1 MTTNTRRKIILA
13 AGGLL
18 AFGAGF
24 SATAKRMFSPL
35 LDRDPPKNQYHGA
48 SLEPEFNID
57 PATGTLKVNP
67 AQQVSYTMCLGCT
80 TMCGVRV
87 RIDRASGK
95 VLRVAGNPYSPL
107 STDPHLPMKASIR
120 DSFVAISGFQ
130 DKGLAGRSTACG
142 RGNAVLE
149 QMDSPFR
156 VLRPMKRV
164 GPRNSG
170 QWEPIPFEQLI
181 RELTE
186 GGDLFGEG
194 PVEGLKALR
203 DLTTPIDPQRPELG
217 PKVNQVALITSVND
231 GRLAFGKRFMQ
242 QAYGTLNFVGHGSYC
257 GGAYRSGSGALF
269 GDMKKMPHGKPDF
282 ANTEFALF
290 IGTAPANAGNPFKR
304 QGALLAKA
312 RTEGKLNYV
321 VVDPV
326 LTNASNMAV
335 GERGNWV
342 PIKPGTDGALV
353 MGMMRWLFENGG
365 YDAKYLSHPNLA
377 VAKAAGEP
385 SWSNATHLVVVEPGH
400 PRQGRFLRGSDLGL
414 TLPEEERYKENDPF
428 VALDAEDN
436 TVFHDQAAGPAQLLV
451 GRTVEAGGQPL
462 QVKSSLQLLREQA
475 FVHSLDEYAAAC
487 GIPAPTI
494 AALAKEFA
502 SHGKRAAAIA
512 HGGMMAGNG
521 FYNAYGVVTL
531 NALIGNL
538 NWKGGLS
545 MNGGGFKDAGPGPR
559 YNLASFPGMIE
570 KPAGLPLGR
579 NAPYEKTAEFAAKK
593 ASGKA
598 YPAQAP
604 WFPNAPGLATE
615 WLTGAANGYPYGL
628 KALFLWSAN
637 PVYGIPGVRAQVE
650 KDLMDPKKIPLI
662 IAIDPLINESSA
674 FADYIVPDS
683 LLYESWGWASAWG
696 AVPTKASTARWPVVE
711 PKADK
716 LADGQA
722 IGMETFFIA
731 LARAMALPGFG
742 PGALADM
749 EGNTYPL
756 ERPEDWYLRGGANI
770 AWLGKEPVADASDED
785 ILLSGVE
792 RLRPLLERTL
802 KPEEVRKVAFILA
815 RGGRYQPA
823 KETYSE
829 DNPEWMTHRYD
840 KGLQIYNENLGATK
854 NSITGK
860 RFTGCATW
868 TEPVF
873 ADGTPMRTLYPEKEW
888 PLQLVSFKSA
898 LQNSY
903 SIAASRLRG
912 IHPENP
918 VLMHPAD
925 AARFGLESG
934 DAAVIRTPGGSV
946 RGRVIVHA
954 GVMPGVLAVEHGY
967 GHKELGA
974 RAHHIGEARQ
984 PEVPAIGAGINLN
997 DLGLTD
1003 PTRQGKSVWV
1013 DAVSGTAVRNGLP
1026 AAVARA

>member
-1 MTTNTRRKIILA
+1 MTMNTRRKILAVGGLA
-13 AGGLL
+13 A
-18 AFGAGF
+18 FGVGF

-35 LDRDPPKNQYHGA
+35 LDRNPPKNQYHGA
-48 SLEPEFNID
+48 SLEPEFTVD
-57 PATGTLKVNP
+57 PATGALKVNP
-67 AQQVSYTMCLGCT
+67 AQQVSYTMCYGCT
-80 TMCGVRV
+80 TLCGVRV

-95 VLRVAGNPYSPL
+95 VLRVTGNPYSPL

-120 DSFVAISGFQ
+120 ESFVAVSGFQ

-217 PKVNQVALITSVND
+217 PKVNQVALITSGNE

-290 IGTAPANAGNPFKR
+290 IGTAPAQAGNPFKR
-304 QGALLAKA
+304 QGTLLAKA

-365 YDAKYLSHPNLA
+365 YDAKYLSHPNPET
-377 VAKAAGEP
+377 AKADGEP
-385 SWSNATHLVVVEPGH
+385 SWSNATHLVIVEPGH

-414 TLPEEERYKENDPF
+414 ALSEEERYKENDPF
-428 VALDAEDN
+428 VVSAAEGP
-436 TVFHDQAAGPAQLLV
+436 VFHTTATGPAQLFV
-451 GRTVEAGGQPL
+451 DSTVEAGGQPL
-462 QVKSSLQLLREQA
+462 KVKSSLQLLHDQA
-475 FVHSLDEYAAAC
+475 LARPLAEYAAIC

-494 AALAKEFA
+494 AALAKEFS
-502 SHGKRAAAIA
+502 SHGKRAAAIT

-538 NWKGGLS
+538 NWKGGLV
-545 MNGGGFKDAGPGPR
+545 MNGGGFKDAGAGPR
-559 YNLASFPGMIE
+559 YDLENFPGMIK
-570 KPAGLPLGR
+570 KPGGVPLGR
-579 NAPYEKTAEFAAKK
+579 NAPYEKTTEFAAKK
-593 ASGKA
+593 AAGKA

-637 PVYGIPGVRAQVE
+637 PVYGIPGVRSQVE
-650 KDLMDPKKIPLI
+650 KDLADPKKIPLI

-683 LLYESWGWASAWG
+683 LLYESWGWAAPWNG
-696 AVPTKASTARWPVVE
+696 VPTKTSTARWPVVE
-711 PKADK
+711 PKAEK
-716 LADGQA
+716 LPDGQA
-722 IGMETFFIA
+722 IGVETFFIA

-742 PGALADM
+742 PDAIADM

-770 AWLGKEPVADASDED
+770 AWQGKAPVGDASDED

-840 KGLQIYNENLGATK
+840 KGLQIYNENVGGAK

-860 RFTGCATW
+860 RFVGCATW
-868 TEPVF
+868 TEPLF
-873 ADGTPMRTLYPEKEW
+873 ADGTPMRKLYPEADW
-888 PLQLVSFKSA
+888 PLQLVSFKSS
-898 LQNSY
+898 LQNSF

-912 IHPENP
+912 IHPNNP
-918 VLMHPAD
+918 VLMHPTD
-925 AARFGLESG
+925 AARFGLKSG
-934 DAAVIRTPGGSV
+934 DAAVIRTPGGSA
-946 RGRVIVHA
+946 RGHVIVHA
-954 GVMPGVLAVEHGY
+954 GVMPGVLAIEHGF

-974 RAHHIGEARQ
+974 RAHRIGKTRQ
-984 PEVPAIGAGINLN
+984 PDVPAIRAGINLN

-1026 AAVARA
+1026 ATVARA

>member
-1 MTTNTRRKIILA
+1 MTTNTRRKILA

-35 LDRDPPKNQYHGA
+35 LDHDTPKNQFHGA
-48 SLEPEFNID
+48 SLEPEFSID
-57 PATGTLKVNP
+57 PLTGALKVNP

-80 TMCGVRV
+80 TLCGVRV

-242 QAYGTLNFVGHGSYC
+242 HAYGTVNFVGHGSYC

-290 IGTAPANAGNPFKR
+290 IGTAPAQAGNPFKR
-304 QGALLAKA
+304 QGMLLAKY

-326 LTNASNMAV
+326 LTNANNLAA
-335 GERGNWV
+335 GERGRWI

-353 MGMMRWLFENGG
+353 MGMMRWLFENQR
-365 YDAKYLSHPNLA
+365 YDGKYLSHPSLA

-400 PRQGRFLRGSDLGL
+400 PRQGRFLRGSDLGVA
-414 TLPEEERYKENDPF
+414 LPEEERYKENDPF
-428 VALDAEDN
+428 VVLDAEGN
-436 TVFHDQAAGPAQLLV
+436 TVFHDKAAGPAQLLV
-451 GRTVEAGGQPL
+451 DGTIEVGGQPL
-462 QVKSSLQLLREQA
+462 KVKSSLQLLREQVFA
-475 FVHSLDEYAAAC
+475 RSLDEYAAAC
-487 GIPAPTI
+487 GIPAQTI
-494 AALAKEFA
+494 AALAKEFS
-502 SHGKRAAAIA
+502 SHGKRAAAVA

-538 NWKGGLS
+538 NWKGGLV

-559 YNLASFPGMIE
+559 YDLETFPGMVK

-593 ASGKA
+593 AAGKA

-650 KDLMDPKKIPLI
+650 KDLADPKKIPLI
-662 IAIDPLINESSA
+662 VAIDPLINESSA
-674 FADYIVPDS
+674 FADYLVPDS
-683 LLYESWGWASAWG
+683 LLYESWGWASAWNG
-696 AVPTKASTARWPVVE
+696 VPTKASTARWPVVE

-731 LARAMALPGFG
+731 LAKAMALPGFG
-742 PGALADM
+742 PGAIADM
-749 EGNTYPL
+749 DGNTYPL

-829 DNPEWMTHRYD
+829 DNPEWMTNRFD
-840 KGLQIYNENLGATK
+840 KGLQIYNENLGAAK

-873 ADGTPMRTLYPEKEW
+873 ADGTPMRKLYPEAEW

-925 AARFGLESG
+925 AVRFGLESG

-954 GVMPGVLAVEHGY
+954 GVMPGVLAVEHGF
-967 GHKELGA
+967 GHRELGA
-974 RAHHIGEARQ
+974 RAHRIGKARQ

-997 DLGLTD
+997 DLGLAD

-1013 DAVSGTAVRNGLP
+1013 DAVSGTSVRNGLP

>member
-1 MTTNTRRKIILA
+1 MTTNNRRKILA
-13 AGGLL
+13 AGGLI
-18 AFGAGF
+18 AFGTGF

-35 LDRDPPKNQYHGA
+35 FDSDKPKSQYHGA
-48 SLEPEFNID
+48 SLEPEFSVD
-57 PATGTLKVNP
+57 PQTGALKINP

-80 TMCGVRV
+80 TLCGVRV

-95 VLRVAGNPYSPL
+95 VLRVTGNPYSPL
-107 STDPHLPMKASIR
+107 SSEPHLPMKASIR

-170 QWEPIPFEQLI
+170 QWEPIPLEQLI

-217 PKVNQVALITSVND
+217 PKVNQVVLMTSGNE
-231 GRLAFGKRFMQ
+231 GRLAFGKRFLQ
-242 QAYGTLNFVGHGSYC
+242 QSYGSLNFVGHGGYC
-257 GGAYRSGSGALF
+257 GGAYRSGSGAVF

-304 QGALLAKA
+304 QGAMLAQG

-326 LTNASNMAV
+326 LTNADNLAA
-335 GERGNWV
+335 GERGRWI

-353 MGMMRWLFENGG
+353 MGMIRWLFENQR
-365 YDAKYLSHPNLA
+365 YDATHLSHPNMA

-428 VALDAEDN
+428 VVLDAEDN
-436 TVFHDQAAGPAQLLV
+436 TVFHDKAIMPAQLFV

-462 QVKSSLQLLREQA
+462 KVRSSLQLLREQA
-475 FVHSLDEYAAAC
+475 FARSLDEYATIC

-494 AALAKEFA
+494 AALAKEFS
-502 SHGKRAAAIA
+502 SHGKRAAAVA

-531 NALIGNL
+531 NTLIGNL
-538 NWKGGLS
+538 NWKGGLV

-559 YNLASFPGMIE
+559 YNLESFPGMIE
-570 KPAGLPLGR
+570 KPAGIPLGR
-579 NAPYEKTAEFAAKK
+579 NVPYEKTGEFAAKK
-593 ASGKA
+593 TAGKA
-598 YPAQAP
+598 YPAQGP
-604 WFPNAPGLATE
+604 WFPNAPPLATE
-615 WLTGAANGYPYGL
+615 WLTGAANGYPYGI

-637 PVYGIPGVRAQVE
+637 PVYGIAGLRPQIE
-650 KDLMDPKKIPLI
+650 KYLADPKKLPLI
-662 IAIDPLINESSA
+662 VSIDPLINESNA
-674 FADYIVPDS
+674 FADYIVPDA
-683 LLYESWGWASAWG
+683 LLYESWGWASAWNG
-696 AVPTKASTARWPVVE
+696 VPTKASTARWPVVE
-711 PKADK
+711 PKAEK
-716 LADGQA
+716 TPDGQA
-722 IGMETFFIA
+722 IGVETFFIA
-731 LARAMALPGFG
+731 LAKAMALPGFG

-792 RLRPLLERTL
+792 RLRPLLQRTL

-829 DNPEWMTHRYD
+829 DNPEWMTNRFD
-840 KGLQIYNENLGATK
+840 KGLQIYNENLGAAK

-860 RFTGCATW
+860 RFIGCATW
-868 TEPVF
+868 TEPTF
-873 ADGTPMRTLYPEKEW
+873 ADGTPMRKLYPEKEW

-934 DAAVIRTPGGSV
+934 DAATIRTPGGSV

-954 GVMPGVLAVEHGY
+954 GVMPGVLAIEHGF

-974 RAHHIGEARQ
+974 RAHRIGKTHQ
-984 PEVPAIGAGINLN
+984 PDKPAIGAGVNLN
-997 DLGLTD
+997 DLGLSD
-1003 PTRQGKSVWV
+1003 PTRNGKSVWV
-1013 DAVSGTAVRNGLP
+1013 DAVSGSAVRNGLP
-1026 AAVARA
+1026 ATVARA

>member
-1 MTTNTRRKIILA
+1 MTTNNRRKILA
-13 AGGLL
+13 AGGLI

-35 LDRDPPKNQYHGA
+35 FDSDKPKSQYHGA
-48 SLEPEFNID
+48 SLEPEFSVD
-57 PATGTLKVNP
+57 PQTGALKINP
-67 AQQVSYTMCLGCT
+67 AQQVSYTMCYGCT
-80 TMCGVRV
+80 TLCGVRV

-95 VLRVAGNPYSPL
+95 VLRVSGNPYSPL

-120 DSFVAISGFQ
+120 DSFVAISGFK

-203 DLTTPIDPQRPELG
+203 DLTTPIDPKRPELG
-217 PKVNQVALITSVND
+217 PKVNQVALITSGNE
-231 GRLAFGKRFMQ
+231 GRLAFGKRFML
-242 QAYGTLNFVGHGSYC
+242 QAYGSLNFVGHGSYC

-304 QGALLAKA
+304 QGAQLAKG

-326 LTNASNMAV
+326 LTNASNLAA
-335 GERGNWV
+335 GERGNWI

-353 MGMMRWLFENGG
+353 MGMMRWLFENQR
-365 YDAKYLSHPNLA
+365 YDAKHLAHPNLA

-414 TLPEEERYKENDPF
+414 TLPDEERYKEKDPF

-436 TVFHDQAAGPAQLLV
+436 TVFHDQAAGPAQLFV
-451 GRTVEAGGQPL
+451 GRTVEVGGQPL

-494 AALAKEFA
+494 AALAKEFS

-538 NWKGGLS
+538 NWKGGLV
-545 MNGGGFKDAGPGPR
+545 MNGGGFKDAGAGPR
-559 YNLASFPGMIE
+559 YNLESFPGMIE
-570 KPAGLPLGR
+570 KPKGLPLGR

-615 WLTGAANGYPYGL
+615 WLTGAVNGYPYSL

-637 PVYGIPGVRAQVE
+637 PVYGIAGVRAQVE

-683 LLYESWGWASAWG
+683 LLYESWGWAAPWNG
-696 AVPTKASTARWPVVE
+696 VPTKTSTARWPVVE

-722 IGMETFFIA
+722 IGVETFFIA
-731 LARAMALPGFG
+731 LAKAMALPGFG
-742 PGALADM
+742 PGAIADM

-823 KETYSE
+823 KETYAE
-829 DNPEWMTHRYD
+829 DNPEWMTNRFE
-840 KGLQIYNENLGATK
+840 KGLQIYNENLGAAK

-868 TEPVF
+868 TKPVF

-888 PLQLVSFKSA
+888 PLLAVSFKSA
-898 LQNSY
+898 LQNSF

-918 VLMHPAD
+918 VLMHPTD

-974 RAHHIGEARQ
+974 RAHRIGGARQ

-1013 DAVSGTAVRNGLP
+1013 DAVSGTSVRNGLP
-1026 AAVARA
+1026 ASVARV

>member
-1 MTTNTRRKIILA
+1 MTINNRRKVLA
-13 AGGLL
+13 VGGLI

-24 SATAKRMFSPL
+24 STTAKRMFSPL
-35 LDRDPPKNQYHGA
+35 LSRDKSQSQYYGA
-48 SLEPEFNID
+48 SLKPEFEVD
-57 PATGTLKVNP
+57 PKTGTLKLNP
-67 AQQVSYTMCLGCT
+67 AQQVSYTACLGCT
-80 TMCGVRV
+80 TLCGVRV

-120 DSFVAISGFQ
+120 DSFVALTRFQ
-130 DKGLAGRSTACG
+130 DKGLDGRSTACG

-194 PVEGLKALR
+194 PVAGLKALR

-217 PKVNQVALITSVND
+217 PKVNQVALFTNFND
-231 GRLAFGKRFMQ
+231 GRIAFGKRFIQ
-242 QAYGTLNFVGHGSYC
+242 HAYGSLNIVGHGSYC
-257 GGAYRSGSGALF
+257 GGAWRSGSGALF

-282 ANTEFALF
+282 AQTEFALF
-290 IGTAPANAGNPFKR
+290 IGTSPGQAGNPFKR
-304 QGALLAKA
+304 SAAMVAKA
-312 RTEGKLNYV
+312 RTDGKLHYV

-326 LTNASNMAV
+326 LTNSSNLAV
-335 GERGNWV
+335 GERAHWV

-353 MGMMRWLFENGG
+353 MGMMRWLFENQR
-365 YDAKYLSHPNLA
+365 YDAKYLAHANLA
-377 VAKAAGEP
+377 IAEAAGEP
-385 SWSNATHLVVVEPGH
+385 SWSNATHLVISEPGH
-400 PRQGRFLRGSDLGL
+400 PRHGRFLRGSDMGL
-414 TLPEEERYKENDPF
+414 ALAEEERYKENDPF
-428 VALDAEDN
+428 VVLGADGHP
-436 TVFHDQAAGPAQLLV
+436 VFHDKVTDAAQLWV
-451 GRTVEAGGQPL
+451 DGTVEVGGQPL
-462 QVKSSLQLLREQA
+462 KVKSSLQLLREQA
-475 FVHSLDEYAAAC
+475 FARSLDEYAAAC
-487 GIPAPTI
+487 GIPVPTI
-494 AALAKEFA
+494 TGLAKEFS

-521 FYNAYGVVTL
+521 FYNAYGVATL

-559 YNLASFPGMIE
+559 YDLATFPGMI
-570 KPAGLPLGR
+570 KPSGLPLGR
-579 NAPYEKTAEFAAKK
+579 NAPYEKTAEFATKK
-593 ASGKA
+593 AAGKP

-604 WFPNAPGLATE
+604 WFPNAPALATE
-615 WLTGAANGYPYGL
+615 WLTGAVNGYPYSI

-637 PVYGIPGVRAQVE
+637 PLYGVPGLRAQME
-650 KDLMDPKKIPLI
+650 KDLTDPKKIPLI
-662 IAIDPLINESSA
+662 VSIDPMINESNA
-674 FADYIVPDS
+674 FADYIVPDA
-683 LLYESWGWASAWG
+683 LLYESWGWGAAWG
-696 AVPTKASTARWPVVE
+696 AVPTKASTARWPIVE
-711 PKADK
+711 PKAEK

-722 IGMETFFIA
+722 IGVETFFIA
-731 LARAMALPGFG
+731 LAKAMALPGFG
-742 PGALADM
+742 PGAIADM
-749 EGNTYPL
+749 AGNTYPL

-770 AWLGKEPVADASDED
+770 AWQGKAPVGDASDED

-792 RLRPLLERTL
+792 RLRPMLERTL

-829 DNPEWMTHRYD
+829 DNPEWMTHRYNN
-840 KGLQIYNENLGATK
+840 GLQLYNETLGAAK
-854 NSITGK
+854 DSITGK
-860 RFTGCATW
+860 HFVGCPTW

-873 ADGTPMRTLYPEKEW
+873 SDGTAVRQHYPETEW
-888 PLQLVSFKSA
+888 PLQLVSFKSV

-925 AARFGLESG
+925 AARFGLGNG
-934 DAAVIRTPGGSV
+934 DVAVIRTPGGSV
-946 RGRVIVHA
+946 RSRVVVYA
-954 GVMPGVLAVEHGY
+954 GVMPGVLAIEHGF

-974 RAHHIGEARQ
+974 RAHRIGGTRQ
-984 PEVPAIGAGINLN
+984 PGDPAIGAGVSLN
-997 DLGLTD
+997 NLGLAD

-1013 DAVSGTAVRNGLP
+1013 DPVSGTAVRNGLP
-1026 AAVARA
+1026 ATVARA